1 VYALALGAN
10 EYSQLYAAVDDVYLY
25 PGSSG
30 GLNITTLLPILLVL
44 LFFYL
49 LYRFTRRGRRSSRE
63 MLKLERIIETPT
75 QDKVQFRRTSP
86 PVTMHEISEEA
97 ENGQEKGS

>member
-1 VYALALGAN
+1 
-10 EYSQLYAAVDDVYLY
+10 
-25 PGSSG
+25 
-30 GLNITTLLPILLVL
+30 
-44 LFFYL
+44 
-49 LYRFTRRGRRSSRE
+49 